1 MNVKFSRSPS
11 VDRPSLSRLVAGF
24 RLESRVLFSV
34 SALEVEDLD
43 SEFAGMRGS
52 MLSDRR
58 RTPITR

>member
-11 VDRPSLSRLVAGF
+11 VDRPSLSRLVAVF
-24 RLESRVLFSV
+24 RLESQVLFSV
-34 SALEVEDLD
+34 LAPQVEDLD